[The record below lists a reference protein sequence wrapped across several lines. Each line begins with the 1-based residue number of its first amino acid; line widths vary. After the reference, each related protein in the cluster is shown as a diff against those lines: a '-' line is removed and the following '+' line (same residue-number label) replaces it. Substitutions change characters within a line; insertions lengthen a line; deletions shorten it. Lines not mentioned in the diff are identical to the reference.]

1 MDTMKSQ
8 KRTESDRRGMERR
21 VNNISINFG
30 ERRKNNR
37 RLETDR
43 RNKS

>member
-1 MDTMKSQ
+1 MKSH
-8 KRTESDRRGMERR
+8 KRSESDRRGVERR
-21 VNNISINFG
+21 VNNISINF
-30 ERRKNNR
+30 EDRRKSNR